1 MYGTVMIGRTSATL
15 DDLRPLFDAWV
26 DAIGRAAGFID
37 ERILADGEGRIVM
50 CVRFRDEAS
59 YKALADNPKQHE
71 WWTQTMAP
79 LLDGD
84 QQWIDG
90 DWYDL

>member
-1 MYGTVMIGRTSATL
+1 MV
-15 DDLRPLFDAWV
+15 
-26 DAIGRAAGFID
+26 
-37 ERILADGEGRIVM
+37 

-71 WWTQTMAP
+71 WWTQTIQAP
-79 LLDGD
+79 LLEGD

-90 DWYDL
+90 DWHDL